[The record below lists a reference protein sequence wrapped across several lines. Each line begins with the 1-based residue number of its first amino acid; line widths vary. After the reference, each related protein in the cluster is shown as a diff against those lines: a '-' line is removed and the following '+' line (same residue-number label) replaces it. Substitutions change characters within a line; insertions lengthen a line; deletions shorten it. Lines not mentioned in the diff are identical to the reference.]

1 MLAAPLRPG
10 HRGRPAATHQRG
22 RPRPAARLGGAD
34 VIDAKNPRR
43 GALGAVSE
51 ATLRAIR
58 AAAGRPFS
66 AALGDAGGLA
76 ILARRSRVAA
86 QLGASYVKVGF
97 RDIQTTAAVHARA
110 VAALEAAAAR
120 PGTRVV
126 LVAYADWRRAGSAA
140 PRVVID
146 VAAATGAAGVLLD
159 TAYKDAAL
167 FALWSPEIVRA
178 WVAAV
183 QRAEL
188 FAALA
193 GSLTARD
200 VPLVRALGAD
210 LVGVRGAACV
220 GGRLGRVTRA
230 RVAALSALARGSAPL
245 RAALA

>member
-1 MLAAPLRPG
+1 ALTSRLWKPNLSAVAGGSNAPMQLLVSVADAREE
-10 HRGRPAATHQRG
+10 R
-22 RPRPAARLGGAD
+22 AARLGGAD

-51 ATLRAIR
+51 ATLRAIG
-58 AAAGRPFS
+58 AEAGRPFS
-66 AALGDAGGLA
+66 AALGDAG
-76 ILARRSRVAA
+76 
-86 QLGASYVKVGF
+86 
-97 RDIQTTAAVHARA
+97 
-110 VAALEAAAAR
+110 
-120 PGTRVV
+120 
-126 LVAYADWRRAGSAA
+126 
-140 PRVVID
+140 
-146 VAAATGAAGVLLD
+146 GVLLD

-167 FALWSPEIVRA
+167 FALWSPEIVGA

-230 RVAALSALARGSAPL
+230 RVAALSALARASAPL

>member
-1 MLAAPLRPG
+1 MQLLVSVADAREA
-10 HRGRPAATHQRG
+10 R
-22 RPRPAARLGGAD
+22 AARLGGAD

-58 AAAGRPFS
+58 AAAGHPFS
-66 AALGDAGGLA
+66 AALGDEGGTA
-76 ILARRSRVAA
+76 ILARRTRVAA
-86 QLGASYVKVGF
+86 QLGATYVKVGF
-97 RDIQTTAAVHARA
+97 RDIRTTAGVRARA
-110 VAALEAAAAR
+110 VAVLGATAAR

-126 LVAYADWRRAGSAA
+126 LVAYADWSRAGSPA
-140 PRVVID
+140 PAVV
-146 VAAATGAAGVLLD
+146 VEMAAATGAAGVLLD

-167 FALWSPEIVRA
+167 LALWSPEIVGA

-188 FAALA
+188 FAAVA

-200 VPLVRALGAD
+200 VPLVRELGAD

-230 RVAALSALARGSAPL
+230 RVAVLSALARGSAPL